1 MDTSEK
7 KITKPASDDPWREA
21 KGHPNGPS
29 LMEMLNGQEER
40 KLRGETPQKE
50 NPEDSEHPTNEEKG
64 EG

>member
-7 KITKPASDDPWREA
+7 KITKPASEDPWREA

-40 KLRGETPQKE
+40 KLRGETPAELKQEEEQDKR
-50 NPEDSEHPTNEEKG
+50 EDRLKT
-64 EG
+64 